1 MRGVVFIEIVN
12 YNFFMAVFVYVVIK
26 PDGSRGE
33 TLEIE
38 QSIDDAPLTQHPLTG
53 EPLQR
58 VHTPAG
64 LVLRYGEGEIK
75 RKVNDEQELA
85 KLGFT
90 RYERDPAT
98 NRYYKTAGTDP
109 NAPESFAKPVGNEL
123 LPHEDKLIH
132 GPDCNCHHCRG
143 KHED

>member
-1 MRGVVFIEIVN
+1 
-12 YNFFMAVFVYVVIK
+12 MATFVYVVIN
-26 PDGSRGE
+26 PDGSQGE

-38 QSIDDAPLTQHPLTG
+38 QSINDAPLTRHPLTG
-53 EPLQR
+53 EALQR

-75 RKVNDEQELA
+75 RKVNDERELA

-98 NRYYKTAGTDP
+98 GRYHKTAGNDP
-109 NAPESFAKPVGNEL
+109 AAPESFVKPAGNEL
-123 LPHEDKLIH
+123 LPHEDHLIH
-132 GPDCNCHHCRG
+132 GPDCNCSHCRG
-143 KHED
+143 NGHEH